1 VPPRLAREAVTA
13 AALRG
18 DSVALL
24 SASAYLPPREAF
36 RYDRRRAAAFSS
48 ALAGE
53 RQLALSELGLG
64 GGVRSVRLGLDTAV
78 VELLTR
84 GAAPAVEAVR
94 LALRDG
100 VHSEPDV
107 PLVLAACVRRD
118 PALTRSALAVA
129 TSGGTTLE
137 RTRAA
142 AAVLGAARPGPI
154 QAAVPAVV
162 AVSLAVAVL
171 AFLRLPGLID
181 TQEAATPRLR
191 EPRPAV
197 VVAKPPDEA
206 GDGGSGG
213 AVTPQSSTSD
223 GAAQIAVRFTPGE
236 AGFGSADG
244 TGSLNGRA
252 GSRPSTPR
260 PPTVPASP
268 VPTAP
273 GPTAPA
279 PQAPSGP
286 AASPPPPTIQ
296 FSPASGPATS
306 APPAAAPPAEDPR
319 QPAGVKKSKAERK
332 AEKAERK
339 AEKAEQKAA
348 KKADKTA
355 AAPPPA
361 LSAQPAAASAPAPEA
376 EAAVALES
384 ASAADDASTRHR
396 KPDKPEKPE
405 KPDKDE

>member
-78 VELLTR
+78 IELLTR

-107 PLVLAACVRRD
+107 PLLLAACVRRD
-118 PALTRSALAVA
+118 PELTRSALAVA
-129 TSGGTTLE
+129 VSGGTTLE
-137 RTRAA
+137 RTRAV
-142 AAVLGAARPGPI
+142 AAVLGAARPGPL
-154 QAAVPAVV
+154 QTAVPAVV

-181 TQEAATPRLR
+181 TQEAATPRLQ
-191 EPRPAV
+191 EPRPSV
-197 VVAKPPDEA
+197 VVASPPEEA
-206 GDGGSGG
+206 AEG
-213 AVTPQSSTSD
+213 APGAETQRSSTPD
-223 GAAQIAVRFTPGE
+223 AAQIAVRFTPGE

-252 GSRPSTPR
+252 GSQPATPR
-260 PPTVPASP
+260 PTPSAPTSQ
-268 VPTAP
+268 PTAP

-279 PQAPSGP
+279 PPAPSTP
-286 AASPPPPTIQ
+286 AASSPSPAIQ
-296 FSPASGPATS
+296 SSPASGPASS

-319 QPAGVKKSKAERK
+319 QPAVVKKSKAERK

-348 KKADKTA
+348 KKADKA
-355 AAPPPA
+355 AAAAPPA
-361 LSAQPAAASAPAPEA
+361 LSAQPAAAAAPAPEA

-384 ASAADDASTRHR
+384 ASASDDASARQA
-396 KPDKPEKPE
+396 KPDKPEKPD
-405 KPDKDE
+405 KPDKDK